1 MAHIII
7 TTDEPR
13 SLTMLPHQTNQW
25 HLFILFTFIWYFFY
39 YGRIGI
45 IFTMIVELSE
55 KKHYVHIVYL
65 NCSLFTDKIIFF
77 FTFYPYS
84 TFAPSRLMKLII
96 KNLAFNGFRIN
107 TTEYKTWKKCQSF
120 NRTTSRICEAWNT
133 FALKKRA

>member
-39 YGRIGI
+39 YGRIGS

-84 TFAPSRLMKLII
+84 TFSHSRLMKLINKTCI
-96 KNLAFNGFRIN
+96 QWVSYQHNGVQNLKNMSKLQQNDFENLWGMK
-107 TTEYKTWKKCQSF
+107 Y
-120 NRTTSRICEAWNT
+120 ICT
-133 FALKKRA
+133 